1 MKKIIK
7 IFMSLCFYLILNVN
21 LYSQNVISLK
31 NLLHD
36 SININVR
43 VNIPLIGL
51 VEATHLIGLFNRK
64 KNVTNNNDKEIHV
77 WCELEN
83 KEIIILKNKIKK

>member
-1 MKKIIK
+1 
-7 IFMSLCFYLILNVN
+7 MSLCFYLILNVN
-21 LYSQNVISLK
+21 LYSQNDISLK

-51 VEATHLIGLFNRK
+51 VEARHLIGLFKRK
-64 KNVTNNNDKEIHV
+64 KNVTNNNDKEIYV
-77 WCELEN
+77 WCGMEN
-83 KEIIILKNKIKK
+83 KEIIILKKEIKK